1 MSPVSDHVVG
11 GVRVYFLRLIDDCT
25 VGMDRVSLIHS
36 PADGH
41 LGFVHILA
49 IENNTAANVSV
60 KTSLGAPVFGFLG
73 HGPRSEIAAG
83 LGSSIFSFS
92 RKPAAFS
99 TATAP
104 PCRPADGTRE
114 CRFPL
119 PPQPALASW
128 VPLVAALLGVAG
140 ASFAVFTHVS
150 E

>member
-1 MSPVSDHVVG
+1 MSPC
-11 GVRVYFLRLIDDCT
+11 VR
-25 VGMDRVSLIHS
+25 
-36 PADGH
+36 
-41 LGFVHILA
+41 
-49 IENNTAANVSV
+49 
-60 KTSLGAPVFGFLG
+60 FLG

-150 E
+150 RVIGDAERPFVRLPAIRVCPGETPLQVWARFCALLFFSRRWALGVLCSGD